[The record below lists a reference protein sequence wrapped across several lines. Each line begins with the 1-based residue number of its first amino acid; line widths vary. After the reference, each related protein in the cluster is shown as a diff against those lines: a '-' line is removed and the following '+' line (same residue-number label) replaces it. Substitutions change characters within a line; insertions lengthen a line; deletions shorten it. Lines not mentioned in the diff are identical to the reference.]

1 MNLLRWMNYEE
12 ADTIAS
18 NVGRV
23 SCHYAVI
30 QAVTAVMQ
38 GLRVLGQEA
47 NKPLCLF
54 ADTRGE

>member
-1 MNLLRWMNYEE
+1 MYLLRWMSYEE

-18 NVGRV
+18 NVGR
-23 SCHYAVI
+23 
-30 QAVTAVMQ
+30 